1 MNFEFWHYWII
12 AAFFFFVLEVFIP
25 GFVLGSIGLGC
36 LLATLGAIL
45 HLPLWLNVLLLIVG
59 FLVGIL
65 MLKPLLKRMEKT
77 NNVKTNAEG
86 LIGKIG
92 KVIEDVDLIK
102 GTGRVHV
109 DGDDWKAVSH
119 NYNLI
124 GTGTLV
130 EIIALE
136 SIVVTVRPIQQSQQ
150 TIETTDE
157 KKEEPVAQT
166 LQNNKG
172 LILSIGNKKEIVH
185 HEEILCLYSN
195 QKITYLINTNEKQM
209 VVDES
214 LEKLEERLGNHRF
227 FRANRQ
233 FIIVSDLVREYKTK
247 ADGKVE
253 IMLKGLPNLPSSI
266 SVSRLKAHAFRK
278 WMEKQVE

>member
-1 MNFEFWHYWII
+1 MNFEIWHYWVI
-12 AAFFFFVLEVFIP
+12 AAFFFFMLEVFIP
-25 GFVLGSIGLGC
+25 GFIMGSIGIGC
-36 LLATLGAIL
+36 LLATVGALL
-45 HLPLWLNVLLLIVG
+45 HLPVWFNIVLLIVG
-59 FLVGIL
+59 FLVGIG

-77 NNVKTNAEG
+77 NYVKTNADG

-92 KVIEDVDLIK
+92 KVIETIDLVK

-109 DGDDWKAVSH
+109 DGDEWKAISQNHTVIEKDS
-119 NYNLI
+119 I
-124 GTGTLV
+124 V
-130 EIIALE
+130 EITALE
-136 SIVVTVRPIQQSQQ
+136 SIVVTVRPVQNNDEE
-150 TIETTDE
+150 IENKE
-157 KKEEPVAQT
+157 KPVAQM
-166 LQNNKG
+166 LKNNKG

-214 LEKLEERLGNHRF
+214 LEKLEERLGNHYF

-233 FIIVSDLVREYKTK
+233 FIITSGLVKEYKTK
-247 ADGKVE
+247 SDGKVE
-253 IMLKGLPNLPSSI
+253 VMLKSLPNLPFSI

-278 WMEKQVE
+278 WMEKQVK

>member
-1 MNFEFWHYWII
+1 MNFEIWHYWII
-12 AAFFFFVLEVFIP
+12 AAFFFFLLEVFIP
-25 GFVLGSIGLGC
+25 GFIMGSIGLGC
-36 LLATLGAIL
+36 LLATFGALLNLPQWFNVIL
-45 HLPLWLNVLLLIVG
+45 FIAG
-59 FLVGIL
+59 FFVGIS
-65 MLKPLLKRMEKT
+65 MLKPLLKRLDKT
-77 NNVKTNAEG
+77 NNIKTNVDG
-86 LIGKIG
+86 LIGRTG
-92 KVIEDVDLIK
+92 KVIEKIDIVA

-109 DGDDWKAVSH
+109 DGDDWKAISNDNQPIDVGV
-119 NYNLI
+119 I
-124 GTGTLV
+124 V

-136 SIVVTVRPIQQSQQ
+136 SIVVTVRSLN
-150 TIETTDE
+150 TSMNSSGN

-185 HEEILCLYSN
+185 HDEILCIYSN
-195 QKITYLINTNEKQM
+195 QKITYLINKNEKQV

-233 FIIVSDLVREYKTK
+233 FIIISEMVKEYKTL
-247 ADGKVE
+247 ADGKLDV
-253 IMLKGLPNLPSSI
+253 ILKPMPNVPSSI

-278 WMEKQVE
+278 WIEKQVD